1 MKVILLILDGW
12 GFSSQKEGNALAQAD
27 LPTFRYLAQFYPSIL
42 LKASGIAVGLPWKE
56 PGNSEVGHLALGSG
70 QVVLHYMPRIQKAIQ
85 EGSFFENK
93 ALNSAVENVK
103 QNDSLLHLVGLL
115 GSGSVHSYIDHIYG
129 LLELAKRNGVS
140 RNVRLHLFTDGKD
153 SPPQEAKKLL
163 KDLQDTLD
171 SSGLGQIATVIGR
184 DYGMDR
190 DFNWDKTKKAFDL
203 IVKGEGEKTHDIL
216 AQIEKYYQQGFSDNQ
231 MPPITVVNANGLPYG
246 PVSPSDSVIFFDYRE
261 DSARQLTKA
270 FVLPGKVD
278 FHPDVPDNV
287 FFVTFSRYEAS
298 FPAYV
303 AFEPP
308 RVIHTLADVLSDS
321 NLTQLHIAETQKYAH
336 ATFFFNGM
344 QEKRHLGEDWI
355 IVPSDESVA
364 GDKPEMRMPE
374 ITQILLNEIERKH
387 YDFIVANFGAADM
400 MAHSGN
406 FEATI
411 KACESVDKNVAEL
424 VKVVERQEQY
434 VLIITADHGH
444 AEGMR
449 DLLSGKILTEHTAN
463 DVPLYLVHPKLKKE
477 RSALDFFLQKQDEGF
492 LIADVAPTILQ
503 ILGLSAPFEFN
514 GRSFLPDLKLPPLS

>member
-56 PGNSEVGHLALGSG
+56 PGNSEVGHVALGSG
-70 QVVLHYMPRIQKAIQ
+70 QVILHYMPRIQKAIQ
-85 EGSFFENK
+85 DGSFFENE
-93 ALNSAVENVK
+93 ALSLAVKNVK
-103 QNDSLLHLVGLL
+103 QNDSLLHIVGLL
-115 GSGSVHSYIDHIYG
+115 GSGLVHSYIDHIYG
-129 LLELAKRNGVS
+129 LLELAKRNGIS
-140 RNVRLHLFTDGKD
+140 GHVRLHLFTDGKD

-163 KDLQDTLD
+163 EDLQNELN
-171 SSGLGQIATVIGR
+171 SLGLGQIATIIGR

-190 DFNWDKTKKAFDL
+190 DFNWGKTKKAFDL
-203 IVKGEGEKTHDIL
+203 IVKGEGEKTQDIL
-216 AQIEKYYQQGFSDNQ
+216 AQIEKYYQQGLSDNQ
-231 MPPITVVNANGLPYG
+231 IPPTVMVNENGLPYG

-278 FHPDVPDNV
+278 FRPDVPDNV
-287 FFVTFSRYEAS
+287 FFVTFTRYDTS

-308 RVIHTLADVLSDS
+308 RVIHTLADVLADR
-321 NLTQLHIAETQKYAH
+321 NLSQLHVAETQKYAH

-344 QEKRHLGEDWI
+344 REERHTGEDWI
-355 IVPSDESVA
+355 IVPSDDNPI

-374 ITQILLNEIERKH
+374 ITQILLNEIEKQH
-387 YDFIVANFGAADM
+387 YDFIVANFGAVDI

-406 FEATI
+406 FEATV

-424 VKVVERQEQY
+424 VKVIERQEQY
-434 VLIITADHGH
+434 ILIITADHGH

-449 DLLSGKILTEHTAN
+449 DLLSGEILTEHTAN
-463 DVPLYLVHPKLKKE
+463 DIPLYLVHPKFKKE
-477 RSALDFFLQKQDEGF
+477 RSALNLFIQKQDEGF

-503 ILGLSAPFEFN
+503 ILGLPSPSEFN
-514 GRSFLPDLKLPPLS
+514 GKSFLPDLKLPPLS